1 MLHWLAVFAYVFLM
15 FLSAGREESSAR
27 FTRHFL
33 QKFWPG
39 LSPAGLRLWV
49 FWIRKAG
56 HVLAYAFLTLITY
69 FAARKTRMPE
79 SRALPFALI
88 FALAVAVLD
97 EEYQRRLPYRSGTWS
112 DVLIDGIGIGI
123 VGLGI
128 YLEVRKKKR
137 FEVSEDVENE

>member
-1 MLHWLAVFAYVFLM
+1 
-15 FLSAGREESSAR
+15 
-27 FTRHFL
+27 
-33 QKFWPG
+33 
-39 LSPAGLRLWV
+39 
-49 FWIRKAG
+49 
-56 HVLAYAFLTLITY
+56 
-69 FAARKTRMPE
+69 MPE